1 MLQKL
6 TYLALAL
13 SIIALVVSGLA
24 YGKAGG
30 IADFRTRLEASEQ
43 KANELEARVETEVQ
57 ARENE
62 LETQARLLEARGEM
76 LQAETELEINENYEA
91 AVEAMERAQERLA
104 EARTTANEVMQARID
119 ELNTEIDTLKKEAQ
133 EKAVETI
140 DNLQMLLKEWEVRLS
155 GSGQ

>member
-24 YGKAGG
+24 YAKAGG
-30 IADFRTRLEASEQ
+30 IADLRPRLEAAEQ
-43 KANELEARVETEVQ
+43 KANDLEARIEAEVR

-91 AVEAMERAQERLA
+91 AVEAMGRAQERLA
-104 EARTTANEVMQARID
+104 EARTTASEVMQAQID
-119 ELNTEIDTLKKEAQ
+119 ELNTEIDTLKEGAQ

-140 DNLQMLLKEWEVRLS
+140 DHLQMLLEEWEVRLS